1 MSKGSF
7 RTVLVLIS
15 ISVSAS
21 AAEWRTFSDTE
32 GSFSFEAPEAVQVTQ
47 QAGNRPDG
55 IAMEMTSYA
64 YRPDRPG
71 QTGCGI
77 GVTEFGGGVAIAEDA
92 PQATVEAVKAQ
103 LQTLKIQPDVDAEIT
118 VDGRIGRRLEFKD
131 LRGNGVAIRLFVI
144 RNRLFQLTCTT
155 APNASVDDTVEVTR
169 VTNSLH
175 FLTR

>member
-1 MSKGSF
+1 MSRGSF
-7 RTVLVLIS
+7 QTVLVLIS

-55 IAMEMTSYA
+55 IAVEATLYA
-64 YRPDRPG
+64 YRGERPG

-77 GVTEFGGGVAIAEDA
+77 AVTEFGGGVALAEDA

-103 LQTLKIQPDVDAEIT
+103 LQALKIQADVDGEIA
-118 VDGRIGRRLEFKD
+118 VDGRIGRRFEFTD
-131 LRGNGVAIRLFVI
+131 
-144 RNRLFQLTCTT
+144 
-155 APNASVDDTVEVTR
+155 
-169 VTNSLH
+169 
-175 FLTR
+175 